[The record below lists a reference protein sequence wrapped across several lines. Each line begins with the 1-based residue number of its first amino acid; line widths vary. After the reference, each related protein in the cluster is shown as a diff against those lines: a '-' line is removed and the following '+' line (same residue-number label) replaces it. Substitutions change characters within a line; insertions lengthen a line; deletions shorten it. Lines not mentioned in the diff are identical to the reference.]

1 MNLQYLSN
9 LAVSSGGT
17 LYLMAL
23 LLLVALTVIV
33 DRAWYLYRVMAGG
46 KALNERVADLP
57 RQRMDLLRQETE
69 RAGSL
74 PHVTLLRI
82 PLSHPDIND
91 RQVLADR
98 LEEAILHEVPKLDK
112 AMWMLDTAV
121 TLAPL
126 LGLFGTI
133 VGMFNAF
140 SGLGQGTAAPAQV
153 TGGVAEALIA
163 TASGLFIAMVGMI
176 FLNGL
181 NNRVRLLVHQ
191 LETLKQMLI
200 NRYGHSAP
208 AALEFSASVTPLK
221 PHPQALVMG

>member
-1 MNLQYLSN
+1 M
-9 LAVSSGGT
+9 AASSGGT
-17 LYLMAL
+17 LYLMGL

-46 KALNERVADLP
+46 RAINERVADLP
-57 RQRMDLLRQETE
+57 RQRMDLLEQESE
-69 RAGSL
+69 RAGRL
-74 PHVTLLRI
+74 PHATLLRI
-82 PLSHPDIND
+82 PLSHPEIND
-91 RQVLADR
+91 RLVLGDR
-98 LEEAILHEVPKLDK
+98 LEEAILHEIPKLDK
-112 AMWMLDTAV
+112 LLWVLDTAV

-140 SGLGQGTAAPAQV
+140 AGLGQGSAVPTQV

-163 TASGLFIAMVGMI
+163 TASGLLIAMVGMI
-176 FLNGL
+176 FLNSL

-200 NRYGHSAP
+200 NRYAKTEPSVT
-208 AALEFSASVTPLK
+208 EFTASVTSLK
-221 PHPQALVMG
+221 TIPQALAAS